1 MMKAFQILTGI
12 RQFADIIECVGTYAP
27 AAEDLILTNEYIY
40 EPLLGSY
47 DLPCRTVFL
56 ERYGTGEP
64 TDEMVDAVLSDLADT
79 SYARLFAIGGGTII
93 DVAKVLAV
101 AGGMD
106 RMDDLYDAMP
116 DLTKRHPLI
125 ILPTTCGTGSEVTNI
140 SVISRVKKGV
150 KQGLVSPAMYA
161 DEAALVTQ
169 ALLTLPYPVF
179 ATSSIDAMIH
189 AVESFLSPNACAMS
203 ELFSEKALRMIV
215 SSWKRMMAE
224 GGGDAW
230 LKYAQDFL
238 LASDYAGIA
247 FGYAGCA
254 AVHAL
259 SYPVG
264 STHHVT
270 HGQSNQMLFAD
281 VMRKYQEKK
290 PIGKLNRL
298 EEILAG
304 VLDVEAVFALMALYD
319 LMDTVFKKDR
329 LSEHGMTTEEIRIF
343 SKNVLETQQR
353 LLNNNYVELSYD
365 DIVEIYTKAF

>member
-1 MMKAFQILTGI
+1 MKAFQIATGI
-12 RQFADIIECVGTYAP
+12 RLFDSVDACVDALTP
-27 AAEDLILTNEYIY
+27 AADDLILTNEYIY
-40 EPLLGSY
+40 EPLLGTYGLS
-47 DLPCRTVFL
+47 CRTVFL

-64 TDEMVDAVLSDLADT
+64 TDEMVDAVLDDLED
-79 SYARLFAIGGGTII
+79 SHYARIIAIGGGTII

-101 AGGMD
+101 AD
-106 RMDDLYDAMP
+106 KQQRMDDLYDTMP
-116 DLTKRHPLI
+116 DLKKRHPLI
-125 ILPTTCGTGSEVTNI
+125 LLPTTCGTGSEVTNI

-161 DEAALVTQ
+161 DEAVLVTQ
-169 ALLTLPYPVF
+169 ALMTLPYPVF

-189 AVESFLSPNACAMS
+189 AVESFLSPNACPMS

-215 SSWKRMMAE
+215 SSWKKMLAE

-230 LKYAQDFL
+230 RRYAQEFL

-281 VMRKYQEKK
+281 VMMKYQQKK
-290 PIGKLNRL
+290 PIGKLNLL
-298 EEILAG
+298 EEILAQE
-304 VLDVEAVFALMALYD
+304 LSTKEVFALKALYD
-319 LMDTVFKKDR
+319 LMDAVFPKDR
-329 LSEHGMTTEEIRIF
+329 LSAHGMTSDEIGMF